1 MNVLDDPRLWLEQ
14 VLQQGLVSL
23 RTFVPELLAALVL
36 LLLGWLGASLLRW
49 LIQRFGKG
57 LDAVLN
63 VVHRWLGQ
71 EVTRPRWS
79 VSNWVANA
87 AFWIILVYAV
97 SAASQQLGMLTLA
110 SWLRELLGYLP
121 RVLIS
126 AFTLFIGYLISG
138 GVRNMIV
145 AIAETNGF
153 QHGASLGQLA
163 AALILTFALL
173 LGLGQLGL
181 DVSLFSDMVLL
192 VVAAL
197 LAGAALAFGLGAGD
211 AVRNIMASHYVR
223 KAYKVGQRVRL
234 GALEGEILELN
245 QVAVVLGTLEGEA
258 LIPARQFL
266 EQVSLLLE
274 EEEPGR
280 A

>member
-1 MNVLDDPRLWLEQ
+1 
-14 VLQQGLVSL
+14 
-23 RTFVPELLAALVL
+23 
-36 LLLGWLGASLLRW
+36 
-49 LIQRFGKG
+49 
-57 LDAVLN
+57 
-63 VVHRWLGQ
+63 
-71 EVTRPRWS
+71 
-79 VSNWVANA
+79 
-87 AFWIILVYAV
+87 
-97 SAASQQLGMLTLA
+97 
-110 SWLRELLGYLP
+110 
-121 RVLIS
+121 
-126 AFTLFIGYLISG
+126 
-138 GVRNMIV
+138 
-145 AIAETNGF
+145 
-153 QHGASLGQLA
+153 
-163 AALILTFALL
+163 ILTFALL